1 MPENSSLTGY
11 RLQQDKG
18 ATMSIFGTKIPS
30 GKASAKAKRQRPEW
44 LQQNR
49 RKGKRSQ
56 PGKKMLGQVI
66 MGVTGH
72 LPGIGSYSEWQRE
85 LQEYLSRED

>member
-1 MPENSSLTGY
+1 MPEKSSLTGY
-11 RLQQDKG
+11 RLQQDKD
-18 ATMSIFGTKIPS
+18 AAKSIFGTETPS
-30 GKASAKAKRQRPEW
+30 GNASAKAKRQRPEW

-49 RKGKRSQ
+49 REGKRSQ

-72 LPGIGSYSEWQRE
+72 LPGTGSYSEWQRE